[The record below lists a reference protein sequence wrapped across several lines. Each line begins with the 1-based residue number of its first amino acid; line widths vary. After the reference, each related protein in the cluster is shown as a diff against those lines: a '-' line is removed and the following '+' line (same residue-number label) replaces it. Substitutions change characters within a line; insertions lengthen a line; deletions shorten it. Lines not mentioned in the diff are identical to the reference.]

1 MKKMKYYLTI
11 PFILV
16 VTLGLSQTA
25 QASNDFWSNVASH
38 VVANHLTTV
47 RYYPKKCDR
56 EYRDRCYNKTGYARR
71 ACFRNRQYS
80 SNNRRYNNYP
90 RFPDD
95 ARNYNNR
102 QYNDDRRYSS
112 GY

>member
-1 MKKMKYYLTI
+1 MKKIKYYLTI

-25 QASNDFWSNVASH
+25 QASNDFWSNVAAH

-80 SNNRRYNNYP
+80 NNRRYDNYP

-95 ARNYNNR
+95 VRNYNNR
-102 QYNDDRRYSS
+102 RYNDDRRYSS
-112 GY
+112 RY